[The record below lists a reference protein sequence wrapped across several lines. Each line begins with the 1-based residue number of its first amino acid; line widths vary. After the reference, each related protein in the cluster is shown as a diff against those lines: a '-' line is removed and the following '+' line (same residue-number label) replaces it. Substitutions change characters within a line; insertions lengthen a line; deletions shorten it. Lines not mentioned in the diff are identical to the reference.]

1 MEQEKHILPS
11 HERELGHELA
21 ASGDAV
27 VVDKV
32 GTEAD
37 RHDMYRMGKVQQMQV
52 CRCMPKTDHWVN
64 SHGDSASSIYS
75 QCSASA

>member
-1 MEQEKHILPS
+1 MEQVKEIPAS

-32 GTEAD
+32 GTDAD

-52 CRCMPKTDHWVN
+52 CRFIPDADLELG
-64 SHGDSASSIYS
+64 SHGDSASSASS

>member
-1 MEQEKHILPS
+1 MPPS

-27 VVDKV
+27 VVDRV

-37 RHDMYRMGKVQQMQV
+37 MHDMYRMGKIQQMQV
-52 CRCMPKTDHWVN
+52 GRCVHER
-64 SHGDSASSIYS
+64 SF
-75 QCSASA
+75 